1 MRVDSYLHSVRVFKT
16 RSLAVKACQKGNV
29 RINDQALKPAREVRP
44 GEIIMV
50 SRGDLDMTLRVLDFP
65 RQRLGAPLVP
75 LYMENLTPPENYEKA
90 AAAHKERLY
99 LTPHEKAARPD
110 KKQLR
115 QIRAWIEQDQSF
127 SSE

>member
-16 RSLAVKACQKGNV
+16 RSLAAKACQKGNV
-29 RINDQALKPAREVRP
+29 RINDLAVKPARELKP
-44 GEIIMV
+44 GEIILV

-65 RQRLGAPLVP
+65 QHRIGAPLVP

-90 AAAHKERLY
+90 AAAHKERQF

-127 SSE
+127 PAE